1 MLFIYLFIIR
11 SFIRVKGQ
19 LSLIFYNSIFKNLQ
33 VEKNVVF
40 KNIPSILLLNNA
52 KIVLSKKVQ
61 LNSSNFNYHLNL
73 FKPVKLLADGKN
85 ALIFIGENSRIHG
98 SCIHAS
104 YKITIGS
111 NCLIAANCQII
122 DNNAHE
128 LSMDNPSERI
138 NTIDLS
144 REVIIENNV
153 WIGSGCTILPG
164 TKIGEGSVIAANS
177 VVRGTVPKNCIF
189 GGNPGK
195 LIKQY

>member
-1 MLFIYLFIIR
+1 
-11 SFIRVKGQ
+11 
-19 LSLIFYNSIFKNLQ
+19 
-33 VEKNVVF
+33 
-40 KNIPSILLLNNA
+40 
-52 KIVLSKKVQ
+52 
-61 LNSSNFNYHLNL
+61 
-73 FKPVKLLADGKN
+73 
-85 ALIFIGENSRIHG
+85 
-98 SCIHAS
+98 
-104 YKITIGS
+104 
-111 NCLIAANCQII
+111 
-122 DNNAHE
+122 
-128 LSMDNPSERI
+128 MDNPSERI